1 MGASPSRVKSA
12 TSIRSPHLP
21 FAAKRSGAVESNCV
35 VTSPA
40 RCVAHQNGRH
50 RLGLEQQDAA
60 AGDVAYTAAQG
71 TCIGWNW
78 LGSGGL
84 TSALSIITDFGSY
97 DDVVIRRCRIEGGSY
112 AAYVP
117 GQEGNG
123 YTIRNVE
130 FVDNRLS
137 GGQSGDVTGSSPDAS
152 ILHWHGNIHD
162 PGRTGSG
169 TTVQMPSIGGER
181 A

>member
-1 MGASPSRVKSA
+1 MT
-12 TSIRSPHLP
+12 TSL
-21 FAAKRSGAVESNCV
+21 
-35 VTSPA
+35 A
-40 RCVAHQNGRH
+40 RRVAHQDGRD